1 MQKNAVKNDLFT
13 DEFGVIYDIT
23 NKSIVSAA
31 NLSGTTYYSVENGTE
46 RIESGCFNNSNL
58 VEINLPD
65 SIKTI
70 EPFAFM
76 YCRKLTIINFGNGL
90 QQVKNQAFSGCNKL
104 KHIHFPKTLTTLDHL
119 ALSGLSGNLTV
130 TIDSDNSF
138 FSSDK
143 HLIFSKDKT
152 VITHAID
159 SYRNKHVKIPNGVK
173 VVGKEAF
180 MKCTRIKSV
189 DMPDSVITVSKH
201 AFDSCSSLE
210 HIRLSKNIIELGECC
225 FRKSKIQEITLP
237 SSLKYIGVD
246 AFLMCS
252 NLVSF
257 QVDNENKNFESINH
271 VLFNKNRKTLIAYP
285 LNCKQKSYTIPTNV
299 SKIGTC
305 AFMDAIHLN
314 EIKFSNTV
322 VEIGAYAFADC
333 TNLHII
339 MWSKQLQRI
348 KRNAFQNC
356 TKISTL
362 KFPESLVQID
372 KCAFEFCDNL
382 IKVSLEKH
390 IRKINKASFLN
401 PHKVVFKIHKSNKYY
416 VVINNQIF
424 ESRYDIHFSEDWL
437 METYNP
443 NIPF

>member
-31 NLSGTTYYSVENGTE
+31 NLSGTTYYSVKNGTE

-65 SIKTI
+65 SIKTV
-70 EPFAFM
+70 ESLAFM
-76 YCRKLTIINFGNGL
+76 YCRKLIKINFGNGL

-104 KHIHFPKTLTTLDHL
+104 KHIHFPKKLTTLDHL

-143 HLIFSKDKT
+143 HFIFSKDKT

-159 SYRNKHVKIPNGVK
+159 SYRNKHVKIPDGVK
-173 VVGKEAF
+173 VIGEEAF
-180 MKCTRIKSV
+180 MQCTRIKSV
-189 DMPDSVITVSKH
+189 DMPDSVISISKH
-201 AFDSCSSLE
+201 AFDSCNSLE
-210 HIRLSKNIIELGECC
+210 HIRLSKNIIEIGECC
-225 FRKSKIQEITLP
+225 FRKSKIREITLP
-237 SSLKYIGVD
+237 SSLKYIGVH

-257 QVDNENKNFESINH
+257 QVDNENKNYESVNH
-271 VLFNKNRKTLIAYP
+271 VLFNKNRKILIAYP
-285 LNCKQKSYTIPTNV
+285 LNCQQKSYTIPANV
-299 SKIGTC
+299 SKIGAG

-314 EIKFSNTV
+314 EVKFSNTV
-322 VEIGAYAFADC
+322 VEVGAYAFADC
-333 TNLHII
+333 TNLQTIR
-339 MWSKQLQRI
+339 WSKRLQRI
-348 KRNAFQNC
+348 KSNAFQNC

-372 KCAFEFCDNL
+372 NGAFEFCNSL
-382 IKVSLEKH
+382 TTVFLEKH
-390 IRKINKASFLN
+390 IRKINKAAFLN
-401 PHKVVFKIHKSNKYY
+401 PNKIEFKIHKSNKHY

-424 ESRYDIHFSEDWL
+424 ENRYDIQFLEKWL
-437 METYNP
+437 KETFNP
-443 NIPF
+443 NVPF